1 MKEDGSRWLHF
12 KPLQCP
18 AQSDQNPVLEDPNTQ
33 IRSLTKQLTK
43 VGGSGNYGRISPHGI
58 GWPAYQC
65 SPFEQ
70 SGTQEKEALSH
81 KENKRESK
89 STANKD
95 KGKSFHSALYCDVN
109 LLEVRSNRT
118 ANPN

>member
-1 MKEDGSRWLHF
+1 MEGS
-12 KPLQCP
+12 
-18 AQSDQNPVLEDPNTQ
+18 A
-33 IRSLTKQLTK
+33 
-43 VGGSGNYGRISPHGI
+43 PHGI

-65 SPFEQ
+65 LPFEQ

-89 STANKD
+89 VLIKD
-95 KGKSFHSALYCDVN
+95 KGNLFHSALYCDVN
-109 LLEVRSNRT
+109 LLEVRANRT